1 MRWTNGSPRARCG
14 SSDSRI
20 PFTGWSLGLSSRSL
34 AVMCRSS
41 ATTILGRS
49 RASSRR
55 LPLRLLFLAASVV
68 GFLLRGLLRFLVLGL
83 RRPDAPPGLMP
94 FAFLDLCVDL
104 VFYLHAGV

>member
-20 PFTGWSLGLSSRSL
+20 PFTGWSLGLSSPSL

-41 ATTILGRS
+41 ATTILGRC

-68 GFLLRGLLRFLVLGL
+68 GFLFRGLLRLLLLGY
-83 RRPDAPPGLMP
+83 RCPDAPPGLTP
-94 FAFLDLCVDL
+94 FAFGYVGDVLVVDL
-104 VFYLHAGV
+104 HD